1 MKTFIIVGADVITPT
16 NSEPFVGLTVN
27 LNGKQERIA
36 RTCKQ
41 AVLDLHKSARGSKLP
56 EKLFDNGYA
65 SANTVL
71 VRQFANE
78 IISLVG
84 KTGFGDVTPYKAG
97 DTYEATAD
105 SLKVKAGVAQVGDIL
120 TADKDG
126 SRVEGFL
133 SFPLTQDEL
142 MRRDLIAELSSSMAI
157 SFGAMLGFA
166 PPSASTGTTNEPK
179 TAFEEPKEKEFVDPA
194 TEAIGTAPKGNAK
207 AK

>member
-27 LNGKQERIA
+27 LNGTVTRIA

-41 AVLDLHKSARGSKLP
+41 AVLDLHKSARGTNIP

-65 SANTVL
+65 SANTAIARL
-71 VRQFANE
+71 FANE
-78 IISLVG
+78 IIGLVG

-105 SLKVKAGVAQVGDIL
+105 SIKVKAGVAQVGDTL

-133 SFPLTQDEL
+133 SFPLTQQEVFMDKV
-142 MRRDLIAELSSSMAI
+142 IANASGNSLAQL
-157 SFGAMLGFA
+157 LGFA
-166 PPSASTGTTNEPK
+166 PISAPVVAIVEESK
-179 TAFEEPKEKEFVDPA
+179 TAFEQPAEEFVDPA
-194 TEAIGTAPKGNAK
+194 TEAIGIAPKGNAK
-207 AK
+207 TK

>member
-41 AVLDLHKSARGSKLP
+41 ALLDLHKSARGANIP

-65 SANTVL
+65 SANPAL

-78 IISLVG
+78 IIGLVG

-105 SLKVKAGVAQVGDIL
+105 SIKVKAGVAQVGDTL

-126 SRVEGFL
+126 SRVEGFI
-133 SFPLTQDEL
+133 SFPLSAQESL
-142 MRRDLIAELSSSMAI
+142 QRELIATSGVAFLAQLM
-157 SFGAMLGFA
+157 GMNMPA
-166 PPSASTGTTNEPK
+166 PENK
-179 TAFEEPKEKEFVDPA
+179 TEEKEKTPFKTPEKDFVDPA

>member
-41 AVLDLHKSARGSKLP
+41 AVLDLHKSARGTNIP

-65 SANTVL
+65 SANTAIARL
-71 VRQFANE
+71 FANE
-78 IISLVG
+78 IIGLVG

-105 SLKVKAGVAQVGDIL
+105 SIKVKAGVAQVGDTL

-133 SFPLTQDEL
+133 SFPLTAQESL
-142 MRRDLIAELSSSMAI
+142 QRELIATSGVAFLAQLMGMNMPAPTVAI
-157 SFGAMLGFA
+157 VE
-166 PPSASTGTTNEPK
+166 EPK
-179 TAFEEPKEKEFVDPA
+179 TAFNEPVETFVDP
-194 TEAIGTAPKGNAK
+194 TLEAIGTAPKGNAK
-207 AK
+207 GK

>member
-27 LNGKQERIA
+27 LNGTVTRIA

-41 AVLDLHKSARGSKLP
+41 AVLDLHKSARGTNIP

-65 SANTVL
+65 SANTAIARL
-71 VRQFANE
+71 FANE
-78 IISLVG
+78 IIGLVG

-105 SLKVKAGVAQVGDIL
+105 SIKVKAGVAQVGDTL

-133 SFPLTQDEL
+133 SFPLTAQESL
-142 MRRDLIAELSSSMAI
+142 QRELIATSGVAFLAQLMGMNMPAPAAAI
-157 SFGAMLGFA
+157 V
-166 PPSASTGTTNEPK
+166 
-179 TAFEEPKEKEFVDPA
+179 EEPKIAFNEPVETFVDP
-194 TEAIGTAPKGNAK
+194 TLEGIGTAPKGNAK

>member
-27 LNGKQERIA
+27 LNGTVTRIA

-41 AVLDLHKSARGSKLP
+41 AVLDLHKSARGTNIP

-65 SANTVL
+65 SANTAIARL
-71 VRQFANE
+71 FANE
-78 IISLVG
+78 IIGLVG

-105 SLKVKAGVAQVGDIL
+105 SIKVKVGVAQVGDTL

-133 SFPLTQDEL
+133 SFPLTAQESL
-142 MRRDLIAELSSSMAI
+142 QRELIATSGVAFLAQLMGMNMPAPAVAI
-157 SFGAMLGFA
+157 AE
-166 PPSASTGTTNEPK
+166 EPK
-179 TAFEEPKEKEFVDPA
+179 TAFNEPVETFVDPA
-194 TEAIGTAPKGNAK
+194 TEAIGTAPKGQAK
-207 AK
+207 GK

>member
-41 AVLDLHKSARGSKLP
+41 AVLDLHKSARGTNIP

-65 SANTVL
+65 SANTAIARL
-71 VRQFANE
+71 FANE
-78 IISLVG
+78 IIGLVG

-105 SLKVKAGVAQVGDIL
+105 SIKVKAGVAQVGDTL

-133 SFPLTQDEL
+133 SFPLTAQESL
-142 MRRDLIAELSSSMAI
+142 QRELIATSGVAFLAQLMGMNMPAPAAAI
-157 SFGAMLGFA
+157 VE
-166 PPSASTGTTNEPK
+166 EPK
-179 TAFEEPKEKEFVDPA
+179 TAFEPTPEPFVDPIL
-194 TEAIGTAPKGNAK
+194 EGIGTAPKGNAK

>member
-41 AVLDLHKSARGSKLP
+41 AVLDLHKSARGTNIP

-65 SANTVL
+65 SANTAIARL
-71 VRQFANE
+71 FANE
-78 IISLVG
+78 IIGLVG

-105 SLKVKAGVAQVGDIL
+105 SLKVKAGVAQVGDTL

-133 SFPLTQDEL
+133 SFPLTAQESL
-142 MRRDLIAELSSSMAI
+142 QRELIATSGVAFLAQLMGMNMPAPAVAI
-157 SFGAMLGFA
+157 AE
-166 PPSASTGTTNEPK
+166 EPK
-179 TAFEEPKEKEFVDPA
+179 TAFNEPAEPFVDPA
-194 TEAIGTAPKGNAK
+194 TEAIGTAPKGK
-207 AK
+207 ANGK

>member
-27 LNGKQERIA
+27 LNGTVTRIA

-41 AVLDLHKSARGSKLP
+41 AVLDLHKSARGTNIP

-65 SANTVL
+65 SANTAIARL
-71 VRQFANE
+71 FANE
-78 IISLVG
+78 IIGLVG

-105 SLKVKAGVAQVGDIL
+105 SIKVKAGVAQVGDTL

-133 SFPLTQDEL
+133 SFPLTAQESL
-142 MRRDLIAELSSSMAI
+142 QRELIATSGVAFLAQLMGMNMPAPAVAI
-157 SFGAMLGFA
+157 VE
-166 PPSASTGTTNEPK
+166 EPK
-179 TAFEEPKEKEFVDPA
+179 TAFNEPAEAFVDPA

-207 AK
+207 GK

>member
-41 AVLDLHKSARGSKLP
+41 AVLDLHKSARGTDIP

-65 SANTVL
+65 SANTATTRL
-71 VRQFANE
+71 FANE
-78 IISLVG
+78 IIGLVG

-105 SLKVKAGVAQVGDIL
+105 SIKVKAGVAQVGDTL

-133 SFPLTQDEL
+133 SFPLTAQESL
-142 MRRDLIAELSSSMAI
+142 QRELIATSGVAFLAQLMGMNMPTPAVAI
-157 SFGAMLGFA
+157 AE
-166 PPSASTGTTNEPK
+166 EPK
-179 TAFEEPKEKEFVDPA
+179 TAFEPTPEPFVDP
-194 TEAIGTAPKGNAK
+194 TLEGIGTAPKGQAK
-207 AK
+207 GK